1 MTKSANGFCSLIV
14 QCNSLIDC
22 FVKFNA
28 KLFYVESE
36 SYVALNLRKFSQK
49 RTITMQNRKKF
60 HRDCPLKIV
69 SIPKKNPEL

>member
-1 MTKSANGFCSLIV
+1 MHNMTKSANGFCSLIV

-36 SYVALNLRKFSQK
+36 SYCCSY
-49 RTITMQNRKKF
+49 
-60 HRDCPLKIV
+60 LKEV
-69 SIPKKNPEL
+69 LTEKNHYHAK